1 LIVELVTDRLVA
13 GIHDVADGGV
23 ATALTEMAVRSG
35 IGFEV
40 DGLTTPMDLFGEAPS
55 RVVVCVER
63 DLVSAVEERAG
74 RAGITAAALGRSGG
88 QRLAIDG
95 MIDLDLSAA
104 TQAWRGALPHALAV
118 SEPVSA

>member
-1 LIVELVTDRLVA
+1 
-13 GIHDVADGGV
+13 
-23 ATALTEMAVRSG
+23 MAVRSG